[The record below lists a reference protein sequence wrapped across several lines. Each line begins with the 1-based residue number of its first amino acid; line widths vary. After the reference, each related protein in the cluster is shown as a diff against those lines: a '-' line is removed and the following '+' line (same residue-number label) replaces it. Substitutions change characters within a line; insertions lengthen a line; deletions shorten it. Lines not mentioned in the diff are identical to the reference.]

1 MAKFIYRMQSVLDIK
16 QKLEE
21 QAKNEFAK
29 ARLQLTLEED
39 RLQKLM
45 ERRNSYME
53 EGRKLRE
60 SSLNVRDI
68 LENRDAI
75 ENMKRLITAQQREAD
90 RGHEGNQDPRE
101 AEGKSV

>member
-1 MAKFIYRMQSVLDIK
+1 MAKFIYRMQSILDIK

-39 RLQKLM
+39 KLQKLK
-45 ERRNSYME
+45 ERKDAYVE

-60 SSLNVRDI
+60 
-68 LENRDAI
+68 
-75 ENMKRLITAQQREAD
+75 AD
-90 RGHEGNQDPRE
+90 
-101 AEGKSV
+101 